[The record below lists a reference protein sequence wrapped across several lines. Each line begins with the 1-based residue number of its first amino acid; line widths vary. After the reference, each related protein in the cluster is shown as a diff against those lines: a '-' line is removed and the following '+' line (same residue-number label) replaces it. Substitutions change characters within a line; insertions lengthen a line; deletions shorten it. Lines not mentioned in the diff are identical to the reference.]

1 MKSTNLYSTFS
12 CIIVIEEKNR
22 LSKGAPATTK
32 DWMNA
37 ERSGEDGS
45 HAYRTRH
52 KTQGH
57 DIFGYV
63 LKPQAKELAQKISS
77 LK

>member
-22 LSKGAPATTK
+22 LSKASAVRK

-37 ERSGEDGS
+37 ERS
-45 HAYRTRH
+45 ARTEATLTGRS
-52 KTQGH
+52 T
-57 DIFGYV
+57 
-63 LKPQAKELAQKISS
+63 S
-77 LK
+77 LKGMTSSATF